1 VSLTLEE
8 VKQIEHCTLPRG
20 YRPDKLCSGYYFD
33 ADAAYRA
40 CGFAPKLLKHFK
52 GHKGGEPLELE
63 LWQYNIIGT
72 LFGWKRVGTNFR
84 RYREAYIEVPRGNG
98 KSTMCQVVAGVLLTV
113 DKEPGAEIF
122 GAAGTRDQ
130 AKEVFGQFKSNVLSN
145 PTLKKRMKAY
155 VNHVEYID
163 VETDIVKGVYKVIS
177 ADADYQHG
185 GSPHGVIFDE
195 LHVQP
200 TRDLYDVLKTG
211 MVKRRQPLLVSL
223 TTAGYDRETICY
235 EQRKYAEAV
244 IAGSIDDPT
253 FLPVIYAADIDNDFL
268 LPETWRKANPNLGVS
283 IQEEDLA
290 REAKK
295 AAGNPSYLNTFKR
308 LHLNIWTEQSV
319 LAIPMEEWDKC
330 HPLEG
335 SSPVERR
342 QAMLEALEGCV
353 CYGGLDMATTRDL
366 AAFVLFFPEDNAVI
380 PYFFAPEKA
389 ATKRAA
395 EPGNSGRFFEW
406 SSAGFLTLCPG
417 DEIDQRVIF
426 ETIKQANNR
435 FNIRDIGFDKW
446 QSMKI
451 AKELESEGMEMIKY
465 TQSAAN
471 FNEPFKRVI
480 DSVHLHS
487 LNHGHNPILRW
498 NAANTAAQTDASGYM
513 RPDKKR
519 SQDKIDGVVAML
531 MAIGRSIVSENDSWL
546 DRGGSILM

>member
-1 VSLTLEE
+1 MILTREQVAE
-8 VKQIEHCTLPRG
+8 IEHCTLPRG
-20 YRPDKLCSGYYFD
+20 YRPGKRCTGYYFD
-33 ADAAYRA
+33 VEAAYRA

-52 GHKGGEPLELE
+52 GHKGGQALELE
-63 LWQYNIIGT
+63 MWQYNIIGT
-72 LFGWKRVGTNFR
+72 LFGWKRSDTHFR

-113 DKEPGAEIF
+113 DNEPGAEIF

-145 PTLKKRMKAY
+145 PTLKRRMKAY

-163 VETDIVKGVYKVIS
+163 PETDIVKGVYKVIS

-200 TRDLYDVLKTG
+200 SRDLYDVLKTG

-244 IAGSIDDPT
+244 VSGVTDDPT
-253 FLPVIYAADIDNDFL
+253 FLPVIYAADPDDNFL
-268 LPETWRKANPNLGVS
+268 EPATWHKANPNLGVS
-283 IQEEDLA
+283 IQAEDLA

-330 HPLEG
+330 LPLDGETAID
-335 SSPVERR
+335 RR
-342 QAMLEALEGCV
+342 KNMIEALKGST

-366 AAFVLFFPEDNAVI
+366 AAFSLYFPEDNVLL

-389 ATKRAA
+389 ATKRSN
-395 EPGNSGRFFEW
+395 EPGNQGRFFDW
-406 SSAGFLTLCPG
+406 ASQGFLTLCSG
-417 DEIDQRVIF
+417 DEIDQNEVLQ
-426 ETIKQANNR
+426 TIRQCGEM
-435 FNIRDIGFDKW
+435 FNIVDIGFDKW

-451 AKELESEGMEMIKY
+451 AKELEADGMEMVKY
-465 TQSAAN
+465 TQSSAN
-471 FNEPFKRVI
+471 FNEPFKKLI
-480 DSVHLHS
+480 DYVHLNT

-498 NAANTAAQTDASGYM
+498 NAANTAAQTDSSGYM
-513 RPDKKR
+513 KPDKKR
-519 SQDKIDGVVAML
+519 SQDKIDGIVASL
-531 MAIGRSIVSENDSWL
+531 MAIGRSIASESEGWL
-546 DRGGSILM
+546 NRGGSLLI